1 MFWKLMI
8 AFVVTLSVGG
18 ALYLSGVRKA
28 QLSDTLKYLEGKASS
43 SLRSEPGEPKHEA
56 KLPVKNKRASDELVS
71 VDTEEKTA
79 IGLQI
84 ATVEKQTKPIKL
96 ELTGRTAYDPDT
108 LTKIRPR
115 FDTLVEH
122 VHASLGKKV
131 KVGEPLVDMY
141 STELA
146 KAKSDMQTKFVQWQH
161 DHRLYVLRE
170 KLFKSGA
177 ISEQVWV
184 DTVNDEKKSHL
195 DYQLAVDLLNIYKVP
210 QADIDALTAP
220 LEAIP
225 TGTGNVN
232 NLKLFGE
239 IKDKAKM
246 TLVSPVE
253 GIVIERE
260 VVPQNLYDTSS
271 VLMVLAPLDHLWVLL
286 NVYELD
292 QDKVRVG
299 QTMEIRFPFLE
310 QEKIKG
316 TVQYV
321 ANEVSKDTRAIKIRA
336 TINNPGGRL
345 KADMVLKAMLDIPPI
360 PGQTVIPRLA
370 MVSTNG
376 SEYVFVR
383 KPRKPDARP
392 SDPDQFERRRIVVAQ
407 ENVDEVVVSRGLK
420 AGEEVVTNGSLI
432 IAQLFEDQHMIAT
445 GVPMQ

>member
-1 MFWKLMI
+1 MLWKLTIIVVLI
-8 AFVVTLSVGG
+8 AGIGG
-18 ALYLSGVRKA
+18 AAYFANVTKT
-28 QLSDTLKYLEGKASS
+28 QIEDTVKYLEKKVRPNEPVPHVSQTPGPVVNKNRSPSS
-43 SLRSEPGEPKHEA
+43 G
-56 KLPVKNKRASDELVS
+56 LVAI
-71 VDTEEKTA
+71 DREEKTA
-79 IGLQI
+79 VGLQI
-84 ATVEKQTKPIKL
+84 ATVEAQTKPMKL

-115 FDTLVEH
+115 FDTLVEK

-131 KVGEPLVDMY
+131 KVGDPLVEMY

-210 QADIDALTAP
+210 QADIDALIAP
-220 LEAIP
+220 LEAV
-225 TGTGNVN
+225 GNAN
-232 NLKLFGE
+232 PSDLKQFGD

-246 TLVSPVE
+246 TLLSPTD

-299 QTMEIRFPFLE
+299 QTMDIRFPFLE

-336 TINNPGGRL
+336 TIKNPGGRL
-345 KADMVLKAMLDIPPI
+345 KADMVLKAMLDIPPVE
-360 PGQTVIPRLA
+360 GQTVIPRLA

-383 KPRKPDARP
+383 KPRRPDARP
-392 SDPDQFERRRIVVAQ
+392 SEPDQFERRRIVVAQ
-407 ENVDEVVVSRGLK
+407 ENFDEVIVSRGLK
-420 AGEEVVTNGSLI
+420 PGEEVVTNGSLI
-432 IAQLFEDQHMIAT
+432 IAQLFEDQHMVED
-445 GVPMQ
+445 GVPLQ